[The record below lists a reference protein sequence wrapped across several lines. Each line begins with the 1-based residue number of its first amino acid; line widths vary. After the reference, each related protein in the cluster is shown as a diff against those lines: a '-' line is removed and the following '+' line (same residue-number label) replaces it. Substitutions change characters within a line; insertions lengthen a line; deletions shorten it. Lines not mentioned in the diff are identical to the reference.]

1 MFSLNCN
8 FSVEGLFHNQNKQK
22 GQPGLLKAS
31 FITMKYLST
40 IIILIAAACS
50 PSNHNI
56 SNNPANPAVKNDDII
71 QVKINEEKTV
81 QLPGWV
87 SSGSQMELT
96 LFDTSI
102 ATIIRK
108 EIVSTYHSTGL
119 RPGDP
124 VLANWMIKGLKRGTT
139 RIKFAKGSLDKNDG
153 ANLRLKNLKIEVT
166 D

>member
-1 MFSLNCN
+1 MFSLDCN

-56 SNNPANPAVKNDDII
+56 SNNPANPGVKNDNII

-96 LFDTSI
+96 LSDTSI
-102 ATIIRK
+102 ATIRK
-108 EIVSTYHSTGL
+108 EIVSTYDSTGL

-139 RIKFAKGSLDKNDG
+139 RIKFAKGSPGKNDG
-153 ANLRLKNLKIEVT
+153 ANLRLKNLKIEVA